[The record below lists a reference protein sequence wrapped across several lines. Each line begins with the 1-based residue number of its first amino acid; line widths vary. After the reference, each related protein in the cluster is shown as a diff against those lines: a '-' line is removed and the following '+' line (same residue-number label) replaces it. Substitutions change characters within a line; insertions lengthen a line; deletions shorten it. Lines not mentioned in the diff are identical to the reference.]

1 MNTYVQAVL
10 LKYTEFLELRT
21 MKTLKLV
28 FS

>member
-10 LKYTEFLELRT
+10 LKYTEFLKVCT

-28 FS
+28 FN